1 MAQDIEVDININ
13 SNTEATIANL
23 RALRRQLRETAA
35 GSEEFNRLSAQ
46 IRDMDD
52 AIRDA
57 SATSDDFLGY
67 LENASGPLGVLG
79 RGIRGAE
86 QTFSS
91 FNGVLKASVIGII
104 TLAIGGLVAAFSKSE
119 TAMKK
124 LEPVFA
130 AFDKILQGIMKVFEP
145 LLDAFIDLA
154 LRALPYIAKGIGGF
168 YSGLFALFTLV
179 KNVGVGAGKILKGIF
194 TLDFDALK
202 EGYGQ
207 LTGSWNAAVD
217 EFKES
222 NKRFLAGSNEVTKVE
237 KKNSAT
243 RVASHK
249 KEVKEK
255 TKENETYL
263 DSYTQSLIDE
273 LFAYEAHQKKI
284 LELEKQYATKLEDL
298 EADSDQQKLDLWY
311 KRQKAEID
319 AIAETEKEKA
329 NLYALLNKEKAIKQ
343 KQIDDKTQEE
353 ADKIKKDQ
361 AAKKKAEDDK
371 EWGNLTNIDLQ
382 KQIEE
387 YDANGGL
394 KVDPS
399 TGLATNYFNIKSM
412 DKYYD
417 VFGELNKILKD
428 TPIFKSTVEGGL
440 EKTNSYRLRSTTVGK
455 EIRSLND
462 LTNDARSILENTPHL
477 KAVIDKQTELLTYVD
492 SKQTIKTPDGNIIS
506 GLEARGLKNN
516 SYIDNQ
522 VTQIDKTIKELSS
535 KLNTKASQ
543 NNQNIRASIEN
554 LETYKNNLKQSKLS
568 KDQLTDFE
576 AVKNSTKDLPY
587 LSVSI
592 LSVFPLLTSEVFAP
606 L

>member
-1 MAQDIEVDININ
+1 MPQFNFQPIYSKYAGNNADVVDKLL
-13 SNTEATIANL
+13 TKKEEEYKVGEQYMDTYDKL
-23 RALRRQLRETAA
+23 RKSMQ
-35 GSEEFNRLSAQ
+35 SDPSK
-46 IRDMDD
+46 
-52 AIRDA
+52 
-57 SATSDDFLGY
+57 TS
-67 LENASGPLGVLG
+67 
-79 RGIRGAE
+79 I
-86 QTFSS
+86 
-91 FNGVLKASVIGII
+91 
-104 TLAIGGLVAAFSKSE
+104 
-119 TAMKK
+119 
-124 LEPVFA
+124 
-130 AFDKILQGIMKVFEP
+130 
-145 LLDAFIDLA
+145 
-154 LRALPYIAKGIGGF
+154 
-168 YSGLFALFTLV
+168 
-179 KNVGVGAGKILKGIF
+179 
-194 TLDFDALK
+194 
-202 EGYGQ
+202 
-207 LTGSWNAAVD
+207 AAVNNLS
-217 EFKES
+217 K
-222 NKRFLAGSNEVTKVE
+222 A
-237 KKNSAT
+237 A
-243 RVASHK
+243 
-249 KEVKEK
+249 
-255 TKENETYL
+255 
-263 DSYTQSLIDE
+263 IDDIKQ
-273 LFAYEAHQKKI
+273 FTDKGDYE
-284 LELEKQYATKLEDL
+284 
-298 EADSDQQKLDLWY
+298 
-311 KRQKAEID
+311 
-319 AIAETEKEKA
+319 
-329 NLYALLNKEKAIKQ
+329 NLYNKIKGSVVDLQSKYAPYAQNREAFQ
-343 KQIDDKTQEE
+343 KQ
-353 ADKIKKDQ
+353 AL
-361 AAKKKAEDDK
+361 KKAEDDK

-576 AVKNSTKDLPY
+576 ASLPKRDFI
-587 LSVSI
+587 SFNV
-592 LSVFPLLTSEVFAP
+592 
-606 L
+606 